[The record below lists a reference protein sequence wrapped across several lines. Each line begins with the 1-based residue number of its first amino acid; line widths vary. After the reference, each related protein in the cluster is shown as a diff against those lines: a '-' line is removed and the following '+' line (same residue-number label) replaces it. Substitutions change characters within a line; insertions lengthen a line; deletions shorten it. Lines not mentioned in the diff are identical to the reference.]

1 MSKTAINSWRGAH
14 ISLWLT
20 SLLQGRM
27 CDPPLT
33 AWGKV
38 HFYPGRSRGLAWAI
52 LFPPLGNGEFATL
65 TGEEGAGQG
74 WWGMDGMRWVGA
86 GMMIWRSPVL
96 CY

>member
-52 LFPPLGNGEFATL
+52 LFPPPRKRGIRDVDRRRGS
-65 TGEEGAGQG
+65 GAGVVG
-74 WWGMDGMRWVGA
+74 DGMRWVGA
-86 GMMIWRSPVL
+86 GMMIWRSPVR